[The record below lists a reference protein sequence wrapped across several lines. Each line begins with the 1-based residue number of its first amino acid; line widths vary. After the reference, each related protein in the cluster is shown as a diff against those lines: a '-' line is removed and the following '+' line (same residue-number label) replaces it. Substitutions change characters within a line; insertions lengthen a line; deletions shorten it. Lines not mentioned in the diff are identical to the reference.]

1 MNPEK
6 DTTVLQTN
14 SYEILQDLREF
25 YKIVQ
30 DGTQNPMESSTILG
44 KMPQHLRQEAK
55 NLFKK
60 KTSSYLRKLM
70 ERGGFKKILLNL
82 YHIKNLNGKLN
93 TKLDKKQ

>member
-14 SYEILQDLREF
+14 SYEILQHTRKF

-60 KTSSYLRKLM
+60 
-70 ERGGFKKILLNL
+70 
-82 YHIKNLNGKLN
+82 
-93 TKLDKKQ
+93 

>member
-30 DGTQNPMESSTILG
+30 DCTQNAMELSTILG
-44 KMPQHLRQEAK
+44 KMP
-55 NLFKK
+55 
-60 KTSSYLRKLM
+60 
-70 ERGGFKKILLNL
+70 
-82 YHIKNLNGKLN
+82 
-93 TKLDKKQ
+93 